1 MSKHPTCAQDVDD
14 IMEELRMLVEYPEQP
29 LPTSDKVAPLDAH
42 MTIEVN
48 QVLMVEKMD
57 INTNLME
64 RQQEWLMDILE
75 RHDARFAS
83 KRADVGQLKA
93 DPSMIRLKE
102 GARPVRDLGF
112 IEKCEGPWAVGALL
126 IPSDVD
132 KGGTHSKIKTRPLR
146 KEPRLRTNRHGVPK
160 MVISD
165 NGSHFTAQS

>member
-83 KRADVGQLKA
+83 KLTDVGQLKP
-93 DPSMIRLKE
+93 DPSMK
-102 GARPVRDLGF
+102 A
-112 IEKCEGPWAVGALL
+112 
-126 IPSDVD
+126 S
-132 KGGTHSKIKTRPLR
+132 
-146 KEPRLRTNRHGVPK
+146 
-160 MVISD
+160 
-165 NGSHFTAQS
+165 